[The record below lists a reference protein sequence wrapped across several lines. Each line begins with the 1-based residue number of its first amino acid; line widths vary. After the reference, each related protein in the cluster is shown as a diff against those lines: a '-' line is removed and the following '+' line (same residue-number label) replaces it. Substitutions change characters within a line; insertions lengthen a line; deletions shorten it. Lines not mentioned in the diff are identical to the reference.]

1 MNTHRNFI
9 LLGLISLLTALSCSS
24 HHTPTEEKGTYE
36 VSFPIQQDTV
46 LIKEYVSQIRAYQHI
61 ELRAL
66 EKGYLQEIFVD
77 EGQHVKK
84 GQLMFR
90 VMPLIYQAEMQ
101 KAKAEANYA
110 EIEYLNTKSL
120 ADKDIVSANELALAK
135 AHLEKA
141 QAELNL
147 AQAHLSFTEIRAPFN
162 GIMGRF
168 EVRLGS
174 MLEEGELLTTLS
186 DNSKVWVYFNV
197 PEAEYLD
204 LATVSGLQNLPPV
217 NLQLANQQI
226 FDQVGIIETIE
237 SDFNNETGNIA
248 FRATFP
254 NQTGIL
260 RHGETGNIYLPV
272 PFENALLIPQ
282 KATYEV
288 LDKRYVFVVNAD
300 GKVSSQEVE
309 VIGELPH
316 LYILSGGLDPKAM
329 ILMEGLRKVKNNDKI
344 DFKLVD
350 TQVILKELHALH
362 AE

>member
-1 MNTHRNFI
+1 MNTHRNLF
-9 LLGLISLLTALSCSS
+9 LLGIACLISLASCES
-24 HHTPTEEKGTYE
+24 HHTLKEEKGTYE
-36 VSFPIQQDTV
+36 VSYPIKQDTV
-46 LIKEYVSQIRAYQHI
+46 LIKEYVSQIRAFQHI

-77 EGQHVKK
+77 EGQMVKK

-135 AHLEKA
+135 AHLEKT

-204 LATVSGLQNLPPV
+204 LATASGLQNLPPV
-217 NLQLANQQI
+217 LLQLANQRI
-226 FDQVGIIETIE
+226 FDQQGIIETIE

-248 FRATFP
+248 FRATFA
-254 NQTGIL
+254 NETGIL
-260 RHGETGNIYLPV
+260 RHGETGNIQLPV
-272 PFENALLIPQ
+272 PFESALLIPQ
-282 KATYEV
+282 KATYEI
-288 LDKRYVFVVNAD
+288 LDKHFVFVVD
-300 GKVSSQEVE
+300 QEGLVSSREIQI
-309 VIGELPH
+309 IGELPH
-316 LYILSGGLDPKAM
+316 LYILGDGLATDEM
-329 ILMEGLRKVKNNDKI
+329 ILIEGLRKVKNSDTI
-344 DFKLVD
+344 AFKLVD
-350 TQVILKELHALH
+350 SKVVLNELHGLH